1 MSDTKSDVTDSK
13 PEDAAPEAGPEGDKP
28 GTDTEGTQP
37 EGEAGKESEKSGE
50 DDEDE
55 GDETLPEKVRDKIK
69 KANREAEGLRK
80 RLKDLEDKLTGA
92 KTPEE
97 VAAVTTELTQTN
109 EALTL
114 DLARERALRKHGLEE
129 DDLVLLTA
137 SSPEDIDKQ
146 AERIASRIGG
156 GGTGSLKGG
165 LDPTDEDDEPTDPG
179 ELAKK
184 YGRKRY

>member
-1 MSDTKSDVTDSK
+1 MSDTKSDVTDKST
-13 PEDAAPEAGPEGDKP
+13 EEAPEATEEQKP
-28 GTDTEGTQP
+28 GTESEGTQP
-37 EGEAGKESEKSGE
+37 EAEAGDESNEPEG
-50 DDEDE
+50 DEDE
-55 GDETLPEKVRDKIK
+55 GDETLPEKVRDTIK